1 MYPYSV
7 FRYVNFFDPHNSFLA
22 VSLYPVV
29 GPPLFG
35 HCRSRSNCLVCVLHA
50 IAYKPISLCMHSVR
64 NQLTLSLMTKRH
76 LNAHFRRRSVDV
88 VAFDSRSQKVDQ
100 SNSTLLNDVF
110 TRSDRQ
116 KRAVC
121 GGSKCPCRS
130 AKIILKGSLVIEVSI
145 V

>member
-1 MYPYSV
+1 M
-7 FRYVNFFDPHNSFLA
+7 
-22 VSLYPVV
+22 SLYPVV

-76 LNAHFRRRSVDV
+76 LNAHFRRLYTMRRSVDV

-121 GGSKCPCRS
+121 GGSKCPCPWL
-130 AKIILKGSLVIEVSI
+130 LKYRLFKAFGNLLADLYREDATGFRI
-145 V
+145 VCS